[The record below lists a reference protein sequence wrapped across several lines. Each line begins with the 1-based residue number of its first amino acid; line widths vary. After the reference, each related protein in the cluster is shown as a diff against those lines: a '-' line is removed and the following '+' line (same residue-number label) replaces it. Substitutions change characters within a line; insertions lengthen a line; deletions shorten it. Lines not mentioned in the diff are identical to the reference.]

1 MCFPMINHILRELVL
16 DDFLLASF
24 IGSCKQTTTKNKPI
38 DNLDNLQDVN
48 PIEYTN
54 LINNKSNN
62 YEYPAINSLK
72 QFILILKSNRFLYF
86 SLI

>member
-1 MCFPMINHILRELVL
+1 MINHILTEFIL

-24 IGSCKQTTTKNKPI
+24 IRFCRQTTTKNKPI
-38 DNLDNLQDVN
+38 DNLNNLPVVN
-48 PIEYTN
+48 PIKYTN

-62 YEYPAINSLK
+62 YEYPATNSLK